1 MPVWLDLQ
9 VKQGFVFPPT
19 LALIH
24 TFWKM
29 RAKPTTRKYPLS
41 IVTQSIIS
49 VQLSRCHLFPGLGLL
64 YCPFILLAIGACL
77 ST

>member
-9 VKQGFVFPPT
+9 VKQGFVFPRT
-19 LALIH
+19 LAPIH

-29 RAKPTTRKYPLS
+29 RAKPTTRKYLLS
-41 IVTQSIIS
+41 TMTQSTIS
-49 VQLSRCHLFPGLGLL
+49 VQFSCCHLFPGLGLL
-64 YCPFILLAIGACL
+64 YYPFILLAIGACL